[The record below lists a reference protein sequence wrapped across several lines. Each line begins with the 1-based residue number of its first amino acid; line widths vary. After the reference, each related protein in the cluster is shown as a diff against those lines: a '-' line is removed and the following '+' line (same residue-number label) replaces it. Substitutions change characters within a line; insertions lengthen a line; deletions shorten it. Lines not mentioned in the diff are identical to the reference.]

1 MPAWFRA
8 MAALILPV
16 VLSGCGCGCSST
28 PSPHSVIATVAP
40 GDVIASG
47 TLTIC
52 SDLRRPPL
60 EWVSDG
66 VPVGTDIMIGSDIAV
81 RLGLKVAYQN
91 TDKAAIPASLSSGKC
106 DIALSALEIGA
117 PGTAGLVMIPYG
129 ALHQS
134 LVVPYGNPDSIT
146 GLGDLC
152 GRTVGLIAGSD
163 EEAAAPGS
171 GSLAGQSV
179 ITTCNSAG
187 KPAPTVRSYATESAA
202 ADALTSGQA
211 DALFVD
217 SATGAYEI
225 EWHKE
230 RVSAIDNVTD
240 SVAELGVAVTKG
252 KQGLRA
258 AVQKALDAMNADGS
272 LADFWFRGGASD
284 VPPGASRTP

>member
-1 MPAWFRA
+1 M
-8 MAALILPV
+8 
-16 VLSGCGCGCSST
+16 
-28 PSPHSVIATVAP
+28 
-40 GDVIASG
+40 
-47 TLTIC
+47 
-52 SDLRRPPL
+52 
-60 EWVSDG
+60 VSDS
-66 VPVGTDIMIGSDIAV
+66 VPVGTDILIGSDIAV
-81 RLGLKVAYQN
+81 RLGLKVDFEN
-91 TDKAAIPASLSSGKC
+91 TDKAEIPASLSSGKC

-134 LVVPYGNPDSIT
+134 LVVPYGNPDSIA

-152 GRTVGLIAGSD
+152 GRTVGVIAGSD
-163 EEAAAPGS
+163 EEVAAPGS
-171 GSLAGQSV
+171 GSQAGQSV

-240 SVAELGVAVTKG
+240 SVAELGVAVSKG